1 MDKYG
6 LMLPVISSC
15 AKGRT
20 DKGGPQRLAGHYNTA
35 ESGLCILTA
44 ARLRCLVFAET
55 ADELSLPLAQP
66 RQDRLNC
73 LISKRAGKESAS
85 STLFNVK
92 SATERKG

>member
-1 MDKYG
+1 
-6 LMLPVISSC
+6 MLPVISSG

-20 DKGGPQRLAGHYNTA
+20 DKGEAQRLGDHHNKA
-35 ESGLCILTA
+35 EGLLCIRTA

-55 ADELSLPLAQP
+55 ADDLPLLSLPLAQP

-73 LISKRAGKESAS
+73 LISKRASEELAS